1 MKLLHFLFFVVFLV
15 PMNGRSYAQAAEPS
29 GLPLHLFP
37 KSGNK
42 PLVVYLT
49 GDGGMNSFSKSLA
62 ENLSSQGYAV
72 VALDTRKYFW
82 NKKTPAQ
89 FGDAA
94 EAFIQKYLSAWNKT
108 SFILVGYSFGADVG
122 AFVPPQL
129 PANLSGK
136 LKSVVLLS
144 PGFSTGFVTKLT
156 NMLGMGGSDS
166 DQYKVLPQILKSPA
180 PVLCIFGKEEGS
192 DFFASLKATEKIQKV
207 TVPGSHRYNDNVKLI
222 AGLITQPR

>member
-1 MKLLHFLFFVVFLV
+1 MKLIYFLFFIVFLV
-15 PMNGRSYAQAAEPS
+15 PLQQTAHAQGADAS

-62 ENLSSQGYAV
+62 THLATQGYAV

-82 NKKTPAQ
+82 DKKTPEG
-89 FGDAA
+89 FGNTA
-94 EAFIQKYLSAWNKT
+94 EAFIQKYLNAWNKS

-129 PANLSGK
+129 PANLSAK
-136 LKSVVLLS
+136 LKSVVMLS
-144 PGFSTGFVTKLT
+144 PGLSTGFVTKLT
-156 NMLGMGGSDS
+156 NMLGVGGSDN
-166 DQYKVLPQILKSPA
+166 DKYKVMPQLLRSPA
-180 PVLCIFGKEEGS
+180 PVLCVFGKEEGS
-192 DFFASLKATEKIQKV
+192 DFYTALKPTDKIQKI
-207 TVPGSHRYNDNVKLI
+207 TVPGSHRYNDDVKLI
-222 AGLITQPR
+222 TRLITQSR